1 MDHKQ
6 IVRPQFGA
14 GCVTELM
21 PALLGHD
28 RSTLPAEFGDGGRV
42 LLVLDGLGWE
52 QLQDRTSLMP
62 ILSEFTGD
70 RITTVAPSTTA
81 CALTSIT
88 TALSPGE
95 HGIVGYRMVVDD
107 DVFNCLRWGSR
118 SQPDA
123 RQTVPPE
130 LIQPYEPFLGQ
141 SLPYVTKSEFRTT
154 GFTQAHL
161 RGGRPDGYSTP
172 AVLVH
177 NTAKLIRSG
186 EQAVYCYYDG
196 IDKVA
201 HQYGLGSEYEAE
213 LAFVDRMIGDLLIA
227 LPQGST
233 VMVSADH
240 GHVDCGD
247 RLVQIDP
254 DVLDAT
260 GSLSGEARF
269 RWLHA
274 RNGDEDSLLEMATD
288 RHSHHAWVVGRKD
301 MIDQNWFGSSMS
313 PDVESRIGDVA
324 LLPFEPIGFADPAD
338 TGPIDLVGRHGSL
351 TSAEMYVPCV
361 VQSA

>member
-6 IVRPQFGA
+6 MVRPQFGA
-14 GCVTELM
+14 GCITELM
-21 PALLGHD
+21 PALLGHGQQ
-28 RSTLPAEFGDGGRV
+28 SLPAEFGDSGRV
-42 LLVLDGLGWE
+42 LFVLDGLGWE
-52 QLQDRTSLMP
+52 QFRERPGLMP
-62 ILSEFTGD
+62 VLDEFVGD

-88 TALSPGE
+88 TALSPAE

-123 RQTVPPE
+123 RQTIPPD

-141 SLPYVTKSEFRTT
+141 AVPYVTKSEFRTT

-161 RGGRPDGYSTP
+161 RGGRPEGYSTP

-177 NTAKLIRSG
+177 NTAKLIHGG
-186 EQAVYCYYDG
+186 EEAVYCYYDG

-201 HQYGLGSEYEAE
+201 HQYGLEGEYEAE
-213 LAFVDRMIGDLLIA
+213 LAFVDRMLGDMLSA
-227 LPQGST
+227 LPSGTT

-254 DVLDAT
+254 EVLDAT
-260 GSLSGEARF
+260 DSLSGEARF

-274 RNGDEDSLLEMATD
+274 KRRGEDELLEIAED
-288 RHSHHAWVVGRKD
+288 RHSHHAWVVSRQK
-301 MIDQNWFGSSMS
+301 MIDENWFGPSMS
-313 PDVESRIGDVA
+313 SDVASRIGDVA
-324 LLPFEPIGFADPAD
+324 LLPFDSIGFADPAD
-338 TGPIDLVGRHGSL
+338 SGPIDLIGRHGSL
-351 TSAEMYVPCV
+351 TSAEMYVPCL
-361 VQSA
+361 VQTA